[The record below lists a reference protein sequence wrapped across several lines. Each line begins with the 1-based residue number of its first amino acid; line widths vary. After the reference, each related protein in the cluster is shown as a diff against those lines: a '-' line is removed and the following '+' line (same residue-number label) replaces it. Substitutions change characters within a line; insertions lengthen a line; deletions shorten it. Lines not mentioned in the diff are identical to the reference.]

1 VNDTLILA
9 QSIFNLAHWLA
20 AARRLLGVIFIVI
33 RVLDCSGK
41 LTVRWRHEPR
51 K

>member
-1 VNDTLILA
+1 
-9 QSIFNLAHWLA
+9 
-20 AARRLLGVIFIVI
+20 VIFIVI
-33 RVLDCSGK
+33 TVLDCSGK